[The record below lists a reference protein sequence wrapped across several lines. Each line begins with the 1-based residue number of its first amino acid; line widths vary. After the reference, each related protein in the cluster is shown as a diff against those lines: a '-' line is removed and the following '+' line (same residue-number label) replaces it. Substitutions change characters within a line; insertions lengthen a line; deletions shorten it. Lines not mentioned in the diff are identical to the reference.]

1 MMRAA
6 LLAGILMMALANGR
20 AAMPQVSSATPAPT
34 KATRSQSKGDIN
46 LPPLCYVCPMA
57 GDEEVIEDKPGVC
70 RKCGMQLQPIRLETV
85 WTCLTNT
92 AFTSDRPGKCPTDG
106 RPLVQMTMSVS
117 WGCPGNPDAKLAK
130 PSLTPGTC
138 PDGTPMQ
145 RQYAPRPHGNHN
157 PQHGGGFFMAPDNWH
172 HLEGGY
178 YAPGVFHLYL
188 YDDFTRPLPRAQ
200 AREAT
205 ARLIVSP
212 DSSRQEFPLVLNR
225 RGGSNDTYLEARIGK
240 LPFPATMQARVTFQ
254 PATPERLFDFTFEK
268 YSKDLPPAPVTTR
281 NAAPPASP
289 AAAPSV
295 PGALAAAPTA
305 APLPAD
311 APNPAAAPTGPDVA
325 AASGGSTGASGIDAA
340 LVPVPIP
347 DTVPE
352 MLAQLQTRNTQIKMF
367 IDRGA
372 FASVYVPAFQ
382 AKDVALALDGKKGDL
397 PPDRQRI
404 VGPAVNRLVRTA
416 YLLDAFGDLGNKQ
429 QISDAYAEFAGAVRD
444 IESAFPKQP

>member
-1 MMRAA
+1 MVGLKHPAF
-6 LLAGILMMALANGR
+6 LAGILMMALANSR
-20 AAMPQVSSATPAPT
+20 PATPQVSSATQAASKAAPP
-34 KATRSQSKGDIN
+34 QSKGDIA
-46 LPPLCYVCPMA
+46 LAPLSYVCPMA
-57 GDEEVIEDKPGVC
+57 GDEEVIEDQPGVC
-70 RKCGMQLQPIRLETV
+70 RKCGMQLQPIRLDTV

-117 WGCPGNPDAKLAK
+117 WGCPGIPDAKLAK

-178 YAPGVFHLYL
+178 YAPGVFRLYL

-205 ARLIVSP
+205 ARVIVSP
-212 DSSRQEFPLVLNR
+212 DSGGKEFPLVLNR
-225 RGGSNDTYLEARIGK
+225 RAGTNDTYLEARIGK

-268 YSKDLPPAPVTTR
+268 YSKDLPPVPVTTR
-281 NAAPPASP
+281 NAAPPA
-289 AAAPSV
+289 AT
-295 PGALAAAPTA
+295 PTA
-305 APLPAD
+305 
-311 APNPAAAPTGPDVA
+311 PDTA
-325 AASGGSTGASGIDAA
+325 AASGGATGASGIDAA
-340 LVPVPIP
+340 LVPMPIP

-397 PPDRQRI
+397 PPDRQRM

-416 YLLDAFGDLGNKQ
+416 YLLDAFGDLGNRQ
-429 QISDAYAEFAGAVRD
+429 QISDAYTEFAGAVRD
-444 IESAFPKQP
+444 IESAFPRQP